1 EPLTLLPTEFKLL
14 EFLMRNSGQIITR
27 MMIFQEVWGYH
38 FDPGTNLI
46 DVHIGRLRKKIDQP
60 GTAQLIQT
68 VRGSGYVIAEP
79 V

>member
-1 EPLTLLPTEFKLL
+1 
-14 EFLMRNSGQIITR
+14 
-27 MMIFQEVWGYH
+27 
-38 FDPGTNLI
+38 NLI

>member
-1 EPLTLLPTEFKLL
+1 MTRILAIEDDAITAKEIVTEL
-14 EFLMRNSGQIITR
+14 S
-27 MMIFQEVWGYH
+27 
-38 FDPGTNLI
+38 
-46 DVHIGRLRKKIDQP
+46 QP